1 MLEMISHSLHNHP
14 RNECLSCVITK
25 ERSLAGLIC
34 RSIIYIFFV
43 EQPSKD
49 GSDILL
55 SLVHS
60 SLGEIFGNL
69 KQDFFLSYSL

>member
-14 RNECLSCVITK
+14 RNECWSCVNTK

-34 RSIIYIFFV
+34 RSIIYIYFFFV

-49 GSDILL
+49 GNDILL

-60 SLGEIFGNL
+60 SLGENI
-69 KQDFFLSYSL
+69 